1 MEKLIKTAFGEVRA
15 SALEELRTSFDTR
28 QILTAIDDL
37 DRFCTQWKRELCADL
52 LRVHAMAHTVIN
64 GAPLTVIPDDESMS
78 ETAFSVA
85 EEFRD
90 WQQSL
95 QATIARL
102 GQIAELE
109 PE

>member
-1 MEKLIKTAFGEVRA
+1 
-15 SALEELRTSFDTR
+15 
-28 QILTAIDDL
+28 
-37 DRFCTQWKRELCADL
+37 
-52 LRVHAMAHTVIN
+52 MAHTVFN
-64 GAPLTVIPDDESMS
+64 GAPLTVIRDDESMS

-90 WQQSL
+90 LQQSL

-102 GQIAELE
+102 DQIAELE

>member
-15 SALEELRTSFDTR
+15 EALEELQSSFDTR

-37 DRFCTQWKRELCADL
+37 DRFCTQWKRESCADL
-52 LRVHAMAHTVIN
+52 LKVHAMTHMVIN
-64 GAPLTVIPDDESMS
+64 GAPLTVIADDESMS

-95 QATIARL
+95 QARL
-102 GQIAELE
+102 DQIAELE